1 MTRALFAIL
10 ASLILVGCGKYNAT
24 NEFYKKP
31 NSKAFVETFDGGYGF
46 SWGQI
51 SSELAIMG
59 AFYECEKKNP

>member
-31 NSKAFVETFDGGYGF
+31 NSKAFVDTFDGGYGF
-46 SWGQI
+46 SGVKFPQNLLSWVHF
-51 SSELAIMG
+51 MNV
-59 AFYECEKKNP
+59 KKLIF